1 MPVITQEMIDKR
13 GEIEV
18 CCEGCDRVTLNLRCS
33 SYLYPQDKWDHGGC
47 GLASHI
53 FRGEKSKLGKVR
65 VGQQKQAKHR

>member
-1 MPVITQEMIDKR
+1 MAVITQEIIDDR

-18 CCEGCDRVTLNLRCS
+18 CCEGCDRVTEDLRCS
-33 SYLYPQDKWDHGGC
+33 TYLYPQDLWAHGGC

-53 FRGEKSKLGKVR
+53 SRGQKSKLGKVR